1 VAEVKVYRVVVT
13 REGDDWLATVPELPG
28 AHTDARSLRTLDGY
42 IREAIAVV
50 EGLAAD
56 TENDLVLDYEFH
68 TGDEMVDALVAEARQ
83 ARHQAEAEQ
92 RRASELTMR
101 ALTQLVERSPSLSRR
116 DTAALLGISH
126 QRVQQ
131 LIGA

>member
-1 VAEVKVYRVVVT
+1 VKTYHVVVT
-13 REGDDWLATVPELPG
+13 REGDDWLATVPELAG

-42 IREAIAVV
+42 VREVIAVV
-50 EGLAAD
+50 E
-56 TENDLVLDYEFH
+56 DLPDGVESQLTLDYEFH
-68 TGDEMVDALVAEARQ
+68 TGDETVDALVAEARH

-92 RRASELTMR
+92 RRAAELTIR
-101 ALTQLVERSPSLSRR
+101 ALTQLAERNPSLSRR
-116 DTAALLGISH
+116 DTAALLDISH

>member
-1 VAEVKVYRVVVT
+1 VAEVKVYLVVVT

-42 IREAIAVV
+42 IREAIAVI
-50 EGLAAD
+50 EGLAEG
-56 TENDLVLDYEFH
+56 TESDLVLDYEFH
-68 TGDEMVDALVAEARQ
+68 TGDETVDALVAEARQ

-92 RRASELTMR
+92 RRASELTIR

-116 DTAALLGISH
+116 DTAALLDISH